1 MSENK
6 LIIVS
11 YQGKT
16 LGLLFQ
22 EDKLQNIKVYPAK
35 NESLLG
41 NIYVGKVQSI
51 AKNIHVAFVEVE
63 EKQLCFLPL
72 TGIKEVLLCN
82 RTFDGSI
89 RCGDELIVQVEK
101 DPIKTK
107 QPVVTTNISLAGK
120 YISICYGNPKAGFS
134 KKLSR
139 DKKNAC
145 RTFLNEQHIL
155 RDDGICILPAFETD
169 QKPLKEAYGKLG
181 IIVRTNV
188 ENLSMENF
196 DHILTEL
203 QNLCRKWQKLL
214 TKAYYEKCFHLLS
227 DVKLPVAE
235 DIKNYYEKDY
245 EEIVTD
251 LPDVYEALKKFPSD
265 KPVRLYE
272 DDFSLAKLYGLKTKI
287 NEVLEKKV
295 WMKSGAYLIIE
306 PTEALTVI
314 DVNSGQCIKGSS
326 DAEDTFFQIN
336 EEAALECARQL
347 RLRNLSGIIL
357 IDFINME
364 SEDKKEEILH
374 ILRKAVSRDEV
385 QTNVIDYT
393 ALGLVE
399 VTRKRVSRPLRELL
413 SIE

>member
-51 AKNIHVAFVEVE
+51 AKNIHAAFVEVE

-196 DHILTEL
+196 HHILTDVFL
-203 QNLCRKWQKLL
+203 VLL
-214 TKAYYEKCFHLLS
+214 KCIRS
-227 DVKLPVAE
+227 
-235 DIKNYYEKDY
+235 
-245 EEIVTD
+245 
-251 LPDVYEALKKFPSD
+251 
-265 KPVRLYE
+265 
-272 DDFSLAKLYGLKTKI
+272 
-287 NEVLEKKV
+287 
-295 WMKSGAYLIIE
+295 
-306 PTEALTVI
+306 
-314 DVNSGQCIKGSS
+314 
-326 DAEDTFFQIN
+326 
-336 EEAALECARQL
+336 
-347 RLRNLSGIIL
+347 
-357 IDFINME
+357 
-364 SEDKKEEILH
+364 
-374 ILRKAVSRDEV
+374 
-385 QTNVIDYT
+385 
-393 ALGLVE
+393 
-399 VTRKRVSRPLRELL
+399 
-413 SIE
+413 